1 MFARILFP
9 VDLNE
14 ESSWQQALPVV
25 LRLQETFGSELHL
38 LTITPEW
45 PKGMHRLSLPPDAEV
60 RFARMAA
67 EGLDAFV
74 REHISEG
81 ISLTKHVKVG
91 RVYQMV
97 LDTAADIGADLIV
110 MASHRPEMG
119 DYLIGANASRVVR
132 HAEVSVLVVR

>member
-9 VDLNE
+9 VDLEE
-14 ESSWQQALPVV
+14 ESSWQKAVPAVLAL
-25 LRLQETFGSELHL
+25 QQTFGSELHV

-45 PKGMHRLSLPPDAEV
+45 PKGMYRLSLPPDAEV
-60 RFARMAA
+60 RFAASAA
-67 EGLDAFV
+67 EGLNAFI
-74 REHISEG
+74 REHIPEG
-81 ISLTKHVKVG
+81 IPVTKHVKVG

-97 LDTAADIGADLIV
+97 LDTATDIGADLIV